1 MDGTTYE
8 GNFKAGKKNGE
19 GKLILP
25 NGDSIGGKWKDEQ
38 IENATYTKGKIG
50 NISKCSISLFKE
62 KMNFYTDDRL
72 STEIFYSI
80 FRLWID

>member
-25 NGDSIGGKWKDEQ
+25 NGDSIAGKWKDDQ
-38 IENATYTKGKIG
+38 IENANYTKGKIG

-72 STEIFYSI
+72 SMKKELFII
-80 FRLWID
+80 